1 MHDRQLT
8 LTRHIAAPPQAVWRC
23 WTDPAILPQWF
34 GPDGF
39 SCRTKEI
46 ALVEGGQWRFDM
58 IAPDGTIFA
67 NRHRYTLMHA
77 PQRIEF
83 LMDDDTR
90 DDPPM
95 RVVVTLNADGAGT
108 FISQTITLYAYM
120 ALIFQPFGR
129 SSMLLLLLVL
139 IKIIAEFIV
148 FRMLKNSPRFITLL
162 FLIIYPF
169 WVFTVGLSVLFL
181 KQEWKGRTI
190 RH

>member
-108 FISQTITLYAYM
+108 FISQTITLPTAEAKIA
-120 ALIFQPFGR
+120 ALGFGAD
-129 SSMLLLLLVL
+129 VL
-139 IKIIAEFIV
+139 GLQTLAKLAALAEA
-148 FRMLKNSPRFITLL
+148 
-162 FLIIYPF
+162 
-169 WVFTVGLSVLFL
+169 
-181 KQEWKGRTI
+181 
-190 RH
+190 

>member
-1 MHDRQLT
+1 MQDRQLT

-67 NRHRYTLMHA
+67 NRHRYTLMQA

-95 RVVVTLNADGAGT
+95 RVVVTLNAEGAGT
-108 FISQTITLYAYM
+108 FISQTITLPTAEAKIA
-120 ALIFQPFGR
+120 ALGFGAD
-129 SSMLLLLLVL
+129 VL
-139 IKIIAEFIV
+139 GLQTLAKLAALAEA
-148 FRMLKNSPRFITLL
+148 
-162 FLIIYPF
+162 
-169 WVFTVGLSVLFL
+169 
-181 KQEWKGRTI
+181 
-190 RH
+190 

>member
-1 MHDRQLT
+1 MQDRQLT

-39 SCRTKEI
+39 SCRTKKI

-67 NRHRYTLMHA
+67 NRHRYTLMQA

-95 RVVVTLNADGAGT
+95 RVVVTLNAEGAGT
-108 FISQTITLYAYM
+108 FISQTITLPTAEAKIA
-120 ALIFQPFGR
+120 ALGFGAD
-129 SSMLLLLLVL
+129 VL
-139 IKIIAEFIV
+139 GLQTLAKLAALAEA
-148 FRMLKNSPRFITLL
+148 
-162 FLIIYPF
+162 
-169 WVFTVGLSVLFL
+169 
-181 KQEWKGRTI
+181 
-190 RH
+190 